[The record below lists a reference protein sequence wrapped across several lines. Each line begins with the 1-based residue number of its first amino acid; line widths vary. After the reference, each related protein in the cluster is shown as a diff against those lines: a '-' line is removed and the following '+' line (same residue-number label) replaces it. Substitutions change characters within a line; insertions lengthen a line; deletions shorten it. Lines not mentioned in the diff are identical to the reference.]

1 MRKEFA
7 CSFAYGGN
15 TYAFTIWAESWEQ
28 AEDMLSVLAVTG
40 RVDGEIQ
47 WIEGEDDD
55 IEEPPAWV
63 LWGMPFGN
71 A

>member
-47 WIEGEDDD
+47 WTDEEEL
-55 IEEPPAWV
+55 EEPPTWI
-63 LWGMPFGN
+63 LWGMTSGE